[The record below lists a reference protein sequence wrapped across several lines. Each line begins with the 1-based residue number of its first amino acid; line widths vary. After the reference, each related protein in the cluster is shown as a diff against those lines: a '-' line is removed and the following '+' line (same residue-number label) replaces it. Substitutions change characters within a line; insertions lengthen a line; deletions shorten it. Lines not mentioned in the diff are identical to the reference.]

1 MQGLIILPFK
11 IIIHSKYATEELMKK
26 LATTKLC
33 LHAEVGMQSGASI
46 ASNTRPLK
54 LIETI
59 LLYYPF
65 LYIS

>member
-46 ASNTRPLK
+46 AS
-54 LIETI
+54 
-59 LLYYPF
+59 
-65 LYIS
+65 